1 MPIISKF
8 DGYLVKPEHVQ
19 NVVTPAYD
27 AMLPSERREFA
38 EEYPGNYVNVMR
50 TLEEFPDSPPTLNKI
65 LDHNKYHFNQ
75 LMANGVFAKNPSP
88 SYFLSLIHI

>member
-50 TLEEFPDSPPTLNKI
+50 TLEEFPDSPPHPNTPN
-65 LDHNKYHFNQ
+65 
-75 LMANGVFAKNPSP
+75 
-88 SYFLSLIHI
+88 LSLIHISEPTRPY